1 MKKDWFDYFFGAIML
16 ILLGITIYEFSKLDY
31 AAAAKGFKM
40 VIEGKAGLWA
50 VRYWNLKEKQKLP
63 IME

>member
-40 VIEGKAGLWA
+40 VVEGKARL
-50 VRYWNLKEKQKLP
+50 
-63 IME
+63 